1 MLEAYGLY
9 GVQLKSPW
17 RLPYASPVRNPL
29 GRIEFLQGSS
39 ALFSRIRKQA
49 ASASD
54 AEVQTRWYRYRG
66 LADGSEYVRWTGH
79 FEFLVSPNGRRI
91 VCRTLNGTARASFE
105 TYLLNQALSFALVKQ
120 GIEPLHATVVSVDGT
135 AVGFLG
141 GTGYGKSTLAAAFL
155 RAGDRLLTDD
165 ALVLKKKGSGYLAL
179 PGPPRIKLYRG
190 VARAFL
196 GSKARGTQMNR
207 GTAKLI
213 VALNRRQRCMT
224 PIPLRT
230 LYAIVPSGSKSK
242 RVTIRRLPPRQA
254 FLKLLENTFNRTV
267 VRPER
272 LKRQFRL
279 AAELARA
286 LPVRALSYPRTLA
299 ALPAVRDAILA
310 DLQS

>member
-1 MLEAYGLY
+1 MGELSSSKVHRRSFPGFANRLQALRTQECRPGGIVIAGLRTALRD
-9 GVQLKSPW
+9 GK
-17 RLPYASPVRNPL
+17 
-29 GRIEFLQGSS
+29 RI
-39 ALFSRIRKQA
+39 ACRI
-49 ASASD
+49 
-54 AEVQTRWYRYRG
+54 
-66 LADGSEYVRWTGH
+66 
-79 FEFLVSPNGRRI
+79 
-91 VCRTLNGTARASFE
+91 LNGAPGESFR
-105 TYLLNQALSFALVKQ
+105 TYLLGQALSFALIKQ

-165 ALVLKKKGSGYLAL
+165 ALVLRKKGSGYIAF

-190 VARAFL
+190 VARTFL
-196 GSKARGTQMNR
+196 GSKAWGPQMNR
-207 GTAKLI
+207 GTAKII
-213 VALNRRQRCMT
+213 VALHRRQSCAK

-242 RVTIRRLPPRQA
+242 RVTIRRLSPLQA

-279 AAELARA
+279 AAELARG
-286 LPVRALSYPRTLA
+286 LPVRTLSYPRTLS
-299 ALPAVRDAILA
+299 ALSAVREAILA